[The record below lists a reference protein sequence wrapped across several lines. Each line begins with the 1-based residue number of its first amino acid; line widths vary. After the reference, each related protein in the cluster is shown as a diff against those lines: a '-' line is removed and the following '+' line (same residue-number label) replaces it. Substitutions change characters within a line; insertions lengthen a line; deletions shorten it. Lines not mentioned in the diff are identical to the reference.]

1 MKEIK
6 NSPIIQTVL
15 SDLGLPKEFYDL
27 PYRSASEV
35 EADLSYAGL
44 KNFESDGSDG
54 EEDEE

>member
-1 MKEIK
+1 
-6 NSPIIQTVL
+6 
-15 SDLGLPKEFYDL
+15 LGLPKEFYDL

-35 EADLSYAGL
+35 EAQLSYAGL